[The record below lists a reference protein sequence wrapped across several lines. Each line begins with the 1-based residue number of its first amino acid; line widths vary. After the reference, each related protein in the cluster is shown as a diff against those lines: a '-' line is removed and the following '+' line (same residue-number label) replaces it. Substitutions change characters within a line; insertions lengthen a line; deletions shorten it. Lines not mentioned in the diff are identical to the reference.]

1 VDDEGYDTAE
11 EAARGDIPERYARI
25 LRIDYSP
32 DRTRA
37 VALLA
42 TNEPPAIEYYE
53 VHCEIEGWPLVRRRQ
68 QRERTERGVAL
79 VCVKR
84 AGEACGRAAAGYGEG
99 VLNNLRRRPGGL
111 LDLLALVV
119 AG

>member
-1 VDDEGYDTAE
+1 VTGSRNACGRAAAGYGESVDDEGYDTAE

-53 VHCEIEGWPLVRRRQ
+53 VHCD
-68 QRERTERGVAL
+68 RGM
-79 VCVKR
+79 
-84 AGEACGRAAAGYGEG
+84 AAGSQTAATRTDRTGSGLGLREEG
-99 VLNNLRRRPGGL
+99 RGSLRKGGGGL
-111 LDLLALVV
+111 R
-119 AG
+119 